1 MKTGNAESI
10 LQRASLRRWVIMAT
24 GIREAD
30 DAHGESDCLR
40 EALSE
45 LLTSLRDALEEPKH
59 DSEFEL
65 RSRSK
70 TGT

>member
-1 MKTGNAESI
+1 
-10 LQRASLRRWVIMAT
+10 MAT